1 MNTNQTDKSETAIP
15 QAGSIMDAFKKSLST
30 LMIED
35 AISTEISE
43 AEPGNSL
50 VEE

>member
-15 QAGSIMDAFKKSLST
+15 QAGSILDAVKKSLRT

-35 AISTEISE
+35 AIPAEISE
-43 AEPGNSL
+43 TEPENSS
-50 VEE
+50 EKE

>member
-35 AISTEISE
+35 AIRTKSSE
-43 AEPGNSL
+43 TEPGISS
-50 VEE
+50 EEE